1 MKEKNPKIKV
11 AVVGHGNIGKRHAD
25 LLLINPETELIAIC
39 DTRPPETLKI
49 ENCEIPFYNS
59 LETLLKEADFE
70 VLSIATPN
78 GLHAT
83 HALMALNAKKHVIIE
98 KPMALTKADCEKIIY
113 KALHVD
119 KHVFCIMQNR
129 YSPPSYWIKELIES
143 GKMGK
148 IYMVQLNCFWNR
160 DERYYKKGGWKGT
173 KELDGGPLFTQFS
186 HFIDAMYWL
195 FGDITDIKAT
205 FRNFNHKHTTEFED
219 SGIVNFKFFKGGLG
233 SLNYSNSVWDKNME
247 SSVTIVAENGAVKI
261 AGQYMNEVVYCHVRD
276 YVMPILP
283 PSNPPNNYG
292 YYTGSAANHNYVFD
306 NVVGVLKGRNS
317 IHTNALEG
325 FKVVDIIERIYSL
338 KKDPKPF
345 LMPESKT
352 FLEHEYMMNGEVS
365 NI

>member
-1 MKEKNPKIKV
+1 MKEKKSKIKV
-11 AVVGHGNIGKRHAD
+11 AVIGHGNIGKRHAD
-25 LLLINPETELIAIC
+25 LLMINPETELVAIC
-39 DTRPPETLKI
+39 DTRPPEMLQI
-49 ENCEIPFYNS
+49 GNSEIPFYHS
-59 LETLLKEADFE
+59 LETLLREVDFD

-78 GLHAT
+78 GLHAP

-98 KPMALTKADCEKIIY
+98 KPMALSKADCEKIIY
-113 KALHVD
+113 KALQVD
-119 KHVFCIMQNR
+119 KQVFCVMQNR
-129 YSPPSYWIKELIES
+129 YSPPSYWMKELIES

-173 KELDGGPLFTQFS
+173 KDLDGGPLFTQFS

-195 FGDITDIKAT
+195 FDDITDIKAT
-205 FRNFNHKHTTEFED
+205 FRNFNHRHSTDFED
-219 SGIVNFKFFKGGLG
+219 SGIVNFKFIKGGFG

-247 SSVTIVAENGAVKI
+247 SSVTVIAENGAVKI

-276 YVMPILP
+276 YVMPVLP

-292 YYTGSAANHNYVFD
+292 HYTGSAANHNYVFD

-338 KKDPKPF
+338 KRDPKPF
-345 LMPESKT
+345 LMPENKT
-352 FLEHEYMMNGEVS
+352 FWEQEYLNAEVS
-365 NI
+365 